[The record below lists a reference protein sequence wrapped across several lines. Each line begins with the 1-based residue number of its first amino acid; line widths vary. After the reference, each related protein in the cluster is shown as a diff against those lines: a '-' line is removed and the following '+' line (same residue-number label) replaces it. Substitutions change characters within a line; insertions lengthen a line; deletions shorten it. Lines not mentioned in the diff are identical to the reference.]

1 MGATERELYDI
12 AVPAKVN
19 TSIVGDT
26 PLSLKVETHDAM
38 SEEAESEPG
47 GDGAGQ
53 FVDCEKLLD
62 PTGQR
67 DDVGIAGGRLRHPR
81 QLDFKLK

>member
-1 MGATERELYDI
+1 
-12 AVPAKVN
+12 
-19 TSIVGDT
+19 
-26 PLSLKVETHDAM
+26 M

-67 DDVGIAGGRLRHPR
+67 DDVGIALCRLRHPR
-81 QLDFKLK
+81 QFDFKLK